1 MKKITLVLASLL
13 LVACASSPKPDT
25 SKDTKPADATNGTA
39 NLAASAVPQTP
50 EVADTVKANEAQPV
64 ASEAIAK
71 AEKIQDKSIYFDFDS
86 FAILSAY
93 RDVVIKQAEIIK
105 NNQNKIV
112 VLEGNTD
119 ERGSSEYNLA
129 LGNRRANSVQK
140 NLVLMGVPAAQIR
153 LVSYGKG
160 KPRLACHEEKCWSEN
175 RRVDFVLKDK

>member
-1 MKKITLVLASLL
+1 MKKTTLVLASLF

-25 SKDTKPADATNGTA
+25 SKDTKPADTTNDTA
-39 NLAASAVPQTP
+39 SMAASAVPQASG
-50 EVADTVKANEAQPV
+50 VAKVNEAQPV
-64 ASEAIAK
+64 ASEATAK
-71 AEKIQDKSIYFDFDS
+71 AENTQDKSVYFDFDS

-140 NLVLMGVPAAQIR
+140 NLVLMGVPASQIK

-160 KPRLACHEEKCWSEN
+160 KPRLTCHEEKCWSEN
-175 RRVDFVLKDK
+175 RRVDFVLRDK

>member
-1 MKKITLVLASLL
+1 MKKIPLVLTSLL

-25 SKDTKPADATNGTA
+25 SKDAKPVDTTNGTA
-39 NLAASAVPQTP
+39 KLVASAVPEAP
-50 EVADTVKANEAQPV
+50 SAADTAKVNEAKSV
-64 ASEAIAK
+64 ASEATTTS
-71 AEKIQDKSIYFDFDS
+71 ENTRDNSVYFDFDS
-86 FAILSAY
+86 FAIPSAY

-105 NNQNKIV
+105 NNQNKAV

-119 ERGSSEYNLA
+119 ERGSGEYNLA

-140 NLVLMGVPAAQIR
+140 NLVLMGIPAARIK

-160 KPRLACHEEKCWSEN
+160 KPRLSCHEEKCWSEN